1 MTTCD
6 PERVVSKATR
16 GYSGGSGGDALKG
29 GDGGDGGSISIRYRQ
44 LDGSDKLSL
53 NAKGGDKGV
62 SGKPGKGARSGRGGK
77 TYRER
82 QGFNMAT
89 NRTNVTTSF
98 VSQEYPTDADAL
110 PVSADGHAMADTD
123 SKAGKDGEEKRD
135 TLKSL
140 AELGDVMHDMFLLMV
155 LQSIKYR
162 YLNCNPQSFYL
173 PAIKPAKR
181 DYTFFPGSKTEWT
194 KIGDSLAS
202 LTGLLTNFQNKP
214 SGDDNLSA
222 RRKYQI
228 QAEAAGFTLKYNDHK
243 TFYGNLA
250 NWVPRQTLLSI
261 KNEFDANLKTLKSVQ
276 EEFLELARSY
286 EKGSQQA
293 LTMTDYQTQLGLRQ
307 AYHLTAYN
315 DAAKKIPQARDDVE
329 AAHTS
334 FLSAQGAL
342 SKKLTDIERAIG
354 GRFDCRLDVIIKGVE
369 MMAFAHGSLETAGLM
384 AGAELAS
391 FIDEGMNNLKLA
403 DGRVVDKKYLLQQ
416 IAGLGGD
423 LKKDFREKLLQDGK
437 LKFDDT
443 TTVRFM
449 ADLDKLDEQI
459 DSVSDALGDA
469 AADAKAAVMTFRN
482 ALAARSDAILAYNA
496 VINTA
501 LKYRQDYVG
510 PGPATPA
517 DRYRRC
523 GPDRGSGCCCHRA
536 GLGVA
541 RFEQGFEAAVVGP
554 YLAPDSGGHDRGQE
568 PEDAVRFGGGRHL
581 DAGRLV
587 VCLEAVLLAEPEHG
601 RGHGPL
607 EAAAGLERGDLV
619 AGLDGPAEQRA
630 HDAVP
635 AAAGRGARLVSRCDC
650 FTPTVQAGRFWWSAT
665 KANTCAT
672 GLVMITES
680 VTWIVI
686 RGSSRQL
693 W

>member
-1 MTTCD
+1 MD
-6 PERVVSKATR
+6 EDR
-16 GYSGGSGGDALKG
+16 G
-29 GDGGDGGSISIRYRQ
+29 
-44 LDGSDKLSL
+44 
-53 NAKGGDKGV
+53 
-62 SGKPGKGARSGRGGK
+62 
-77 TYRER
+77 
-82 QGFNMAT
+82 
-89 NRTNVTTSF
+89 
-98 VSQEYPTDADAL
+98 
-110 PVSADGHAMADTD
+110 
-123 SKAGKDGEEKRD
+123 
-135 TLKSL
+135 
-140 AELGDVMHDMFLLMV
+140 
-155 LQSIKYR
+155 
-162 YLNCNPQSFYL
+162 
-173 PAIKPAKR
+173 
-181 DYTFFPGSKTEWT
+181 
-194 KIGDSLAS
+194 SLAS

-482 ALAARSDAILAYNA
+482 ALAARSNAVLAYNA

-501 LKYRQDYVG
+501 LKYRQDYDDDTKKLDDLNKAPTFDPYDMVMFSYYTQQYQEELDRVLNLLYRARRVAAYMD
-510 PGPATPA
+510 PGLGTQLDSYWKDWTALWTANPPNSSLIDNNATGLKSQLSRWKPA
-517 DRYRRC
+517 DRRFR
-523 GPDRGSGCCCHRA
+523 GP
-536 GLGVA
+536 
-541 RFEQGFEAAVVGP
+541 Q
-554 YLAPDSGGHDRGQE
+554 Q
-568 PEDAVRFGGGRHL
+568 
-581 DAGRLV
+581 RL
-587 VCLEAVLLAEPEHG
+587 C
-601 RGHGPL
+601 R
-607 EAAAGLERGDLV
+607 
-619 AGLDGPAEQRA
+619 
-630 HDAVP
+630 VP
-635 AAAGRGARLVSRCDC
+635 
-650 FTPTVQAGRFWWSAT
+650 Q
-665 KANTCAT
+665 
-672 GLVMITES
+672 
-680 VTWIVI
+680 
-686 RGSSRQL
+686 
-693 W
+693 